1 MGNAQ
6 SIYNAIVQ
14 KQRIEEVELEVED
27 YKLLVKKA
35 HQGHIYG
42 RTTHP
47 SIEAKKLDGQRN
59 SSTDGEWSDASGTRP
74 ETEAIRRDDSA
85 AARESGAADGSTGET
100 VDVAASSAKSPTGGT
115 AKRGANRRQQQ

>member
-47 SIEAKKLDGQRN
+47 SIEVKKDGQRN

-74 ETEAIRRDDSA
+74 ETEAIRRDDSD
-85 AARESGAADGSTGET
+85 AARESGTADGSAGET
-100 VDVAASSAKSPTGGT
+100 VDVATGGAKSPTGGA

>member
-47 SIEAKKLDGQRN
+47 SIEAKDGQRN

-74 ETEAIRRDDSA
+74 ETEAIRRDDSD
-85 AARESGAADGSTGET
+85 AARESGTADGFTGET
-100 VDVAASSAKSPTGGT
+100 VDVATSSAKPSTGGA
-115 AKRGANRRQQQ
+115 AKRGANR